1 MPERPDPEPAESLA
15 ESVRR
20 ARHGSADALAALYA
34 TYADQVL
41 GTAYRILGNRADAE
55 DTLQDLFVGMPEAL
69 THYREEGKF
78 GAWLRRLAARTA
90 LMRLRRQRHEA
101 SFADGIDP
109 PAREV
114 AGTGALDR
122 VAVAD
127 ALARLPEQL
136 RQVFLLKEVE
146 GFTHQEIGD
155 LLGISP
161 GASGVRLHRAWRSLR
176 TLLGTTEDR

>member
-1 MPERPDPEPAESLA
+1 MPERPDPETSESLA
-15 ESVRR
+15 EAVCR
-20 ARHGSADALAALYA
+20 ARQGSADALAALYA
-34 TYADQVL
+34 AYADQVL

-69 THYREEGKF
+69 THYREEGRL

-90 LMRLRRQRHEA
+90 LMRLRRQRREA

-114 AGTGALDR
+114 AGAGALDR
-122 VAVAD
+122 VAAAD
-127 ALARLPEQL
+127 ALDRLPEQL